1 LQFSICDLRSVARAA
16 PSIANRGS
24 TELAEVKLQIEN
36 EFMNR
41 RRVVITGLG
50 VVTSLGET
58 VDGMWEALCAGT
70 SGVAMIRRWDTSKYP
85 VRFGGECF
93 DFDITKY
100 GVDGREA
107 KRLDRFAQFGLAA
120 SVTAVGDSRLE
131 FAKEDAYRCGVL
143 IGSGIGGIETL
154 EEQNK
159 ILRDRGPGRVT
170 PFTVPRLMVNAAS
183 GNVSIRFGL
192 KGPSSAIATACATGS
207 NAIGDAARLIQND
220 VADVM
225 IAGGS
230 EAALCEL
237 GMASFCA
244 ARALSTRNDDPAG
257 ASRPWDKDRDGFVMA
272 EGAGIVVL
280 EEYEHAKKR
289 GAKIYAEF
297 AGYGMSAD
305 AFHLTAPTEDGAG
318 AAAAM
323 TQALRDA
330 GLSGDVVNYINAH
343 GTSTPLGDIAETRA
357 VKLSFGDHAKKLA
370 ISSTKSQ
377 LGHLLGASGGV
388 EAVVTAM
395 AIHRNLIPPT
405 INLREPDAE
414 CDLDYVPHKARDLR
428 VTYAMSN
435 SFGFGGHNACLL
447 FKKLS

>member
-1 LQFSICDLRSVARAA
+1 MS
-16 PSIANRGS
+16 
-24 TELAEVKLQIEN
+24 
-36 EFMNR
+36 R

-58 VDGMWEALCAGT
+58 VDELWENLCAAK
-70 SGVAMIRRWDTSKYP
+70 SGITPIRRWDPSKYP

-93 DFDITKY
+93 SFDVTRY

-120 SVTAVGDSRLE
+120 SVSAVADSGLDFSKQDR
-131 FAKEDAYRCGVL
+131 YRCGVL

-159 ILRDRGPGRVT
+159 ILRDRGPSRVT

-207 NAIGDAARLIQND
+207 NAIGDAARLIQHD
-220 VADVM
+220 VADVI

-257 ASRPWDKDRDGFVMA
+257 ASRPWDRDRDGFVMA

-280 EEYEHAKKR
+280 EDYEHAKKR
-289 GAKIYAEF
+289 GARVYAEF

-305 AFHLTAPTEDGAG
+305 AFHLTAPVEDGGG
-318 AAAAM
+318 AAMAM
-323 TQALRDA
+323 NLALRDA
-330 GLSGDVVNYINAH
+330 AVSPGIVSYINAH
-343 GTSTPLGDIAETRA
+343 GTSTPLGDVAETKA
-357 VKLSFGDHAKKLA
+357 VKLTFGEHARKVA

-388 EAVVTAM
+388 EAVVTTM

-405 INLREPDAE
+405 INLHSPDAE
-414 CDLDYVPHKARDLR
+414 CDLDYVPFKARDLK
-428 VTYAMSN
+428 VTYGMSN

-447 FKKLS
+447 LKKTS